1 MIVIT
6 IPAKTVHPVLMVL
19 MITRAHVYKASLDKV
34 ARQVGY
40 RFKNVITI
48 DN

>member
-6 IPAKTVHPVLMVL
+6 TPAKTEHPALMVL
-19 MITRAHVYKASLDKV
+19 MVTRAHVYKASLDKV

-40 RFKNVITI
+40 RFKNVIAM